1 MIKPHITPGFNGY
14 TSTAGKQIKAINSK
28 ARAAAEKERKEREA
42 ERFARSYLEEHPETT
57 QLTGYEIVNQHL
69 HER

>member
-1 MIKPHITPGFNGY
+1 MIKPHITPGINGY
-14 TSTAGKQIKAINSK
+14 TTTAGKQIKAINAK
-28 ARAAAEKERKEREA
+28 ARAAAEKERKNREA
-42 ERFARSYLEEHPETT
+42 VRFTRVYLEEHPETT

>member
-1 MIKPHITPGFNGY
+1 MIKAHITPGLNGY
-14 TSTAGKQIKAINSK
+14 TTTAGKQIKAINAK
-28 ARAAAEKERKEREA
+28 ARVAAEKERKNREP
-42 ERFARSYLEEHPETT
+42 ERFARAYLEEHPETT

>member
-1 MIKPHITPGFNGY
+1 MLKPHITPGLNGY
-14 TSTAGKQIKAINSK
+14 TITAGKQVKAINAK
-28 ARAAAEKERKEREA
+28 ARAAAEKERKSREA
-42 ERFARSYLEEHPETT
+42 KRFARAYLEEHPETT

>member
-1 MIKPHITPGFNGY
+1 MIKPHITPGINGY
-14 TSTAGKQIKAINSK
+14 TTTAGKQIKAINAK
-28 ARAAAEKERKEREA
+28 ARAAAEKERKNREA
-42 ERFARSYLEEHPETT
+42 VRFARVYLEERPETT

>member
-1 MIKPHITPGFNGY
+1 MLKPHITPGLNGY
-14 TSTAGKQIKAINSK
+14 TATAGKQIKAINAK
-28 ARAAAEKERKEREA
+28 ARAATEKKEKNREA
-42 ERFARSYLEEHPETT
+42 ERFARAYLEEHPETT